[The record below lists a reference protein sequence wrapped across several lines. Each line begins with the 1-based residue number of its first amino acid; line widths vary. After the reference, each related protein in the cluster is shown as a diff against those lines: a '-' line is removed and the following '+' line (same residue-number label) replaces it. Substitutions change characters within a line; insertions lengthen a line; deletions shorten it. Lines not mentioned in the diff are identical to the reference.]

1 MTALVLS
8 FGFAALLTAAVA
20 LGLPVA
26 IALRTRAAR
35 REAARRVGLG
45 RVSETVSELVGWAG
59 PLRVRLSGYVA
70 GRAAGRITLSGPG
83 LPAHLT
89 VRHEDL
95 DFWMRPARGV
105 RDIETG
111 DATFDEVARVE
122 GSPAVARA
130 LLDAETRRVFLG
142 LVQGHLERERLAPFR
157 ALAWLKEGELTV
169 EVPDGGG
176 HLARLPE
183 ILEGVLAFARRLA
196 PPKDPARR
204 IADNLEAEPEAGVR
218 RQSLAFLAR
227 EFPAHPATREALL
240 AARGDPDAE
249 VRLRA
254 GLALGADGRDVLLAV
269 AGERSVD
276 DATAERAVVG
286 LGALLTVEEAR
297 GLLRDALLSR
307 RLATARA
314 CLGALGR
321 RGGEA
326 VATLAKVLAM
336 EKPELAAVAA
346 EALGETGD
354 AGAEA
359 PLVEALASP
368 HEAVRVAAARGLAR
382 VGTPS
387 AVVPLREAE
396 AGEPPLRAA
405 ARQAIAQIQSRA
417 KGALPG
423 QLSLAESGAGALS
436 IAEGEP
442 GRVSLAEDEGAGGS
456 KALRGPARARE

>member
-1 MTALVLS
+1 MTELVLS

-35 REAARRVGLG
+35 REAARRVGLE

-70 GRAAGRITLSGPG
+70 GRTAGRITFSGPG

-89 VRHEDL
+89 IRHEDL

-111 DATFDEVARVE
+111 DAAFDEVARVE

-130 LLDAETRRVFLG
+130 VLDAETRRMFLG
-142 LVQGHLERERLAPFR
+142 LVQGRLERERLAPFR
-157 ALAWLKEGELTV
+157 AFAWLKEGELTV
-169 EVPDGGG
+169 EVPEGGG

-196 PPKDPARR
+196 PPRDPARR
-204 IADNLEAEPEAGVR
+204 IAENLKGEPEAGVR

-227 EFPAHPATREALL
+227 EFKDHTATREALL
-240 AARGDPDAE
+240 AAREDPDAE

-254 GLALGADGRDVLLAV
+254 GLALGPDGRDVLLAV
-269 AGERSVD
+269 AGERGVD

-297 GLLRDALLSR
+297 GLLRDALRSR
-307 RLATARA
+307 RLRAARA

-321 RGGEA
+321 REGEA
-326 VATLAKVLAM
+326 VATLAKVLAL
-336 EKPELAAVAA
+336 EAPELAVAAA

-354 AGAEA
+354 AGAEP
-359 PLVEALASP
+359 PLVSALGSP
-368 HEAVRVAAARGLAR
+368 HETVRVSAARALGR
-382 VGTPS
+382 TGTAS
-387 AVVPLREAE
+387 AVVPLRESE
-396 AGEPPLRAA
+396 ASDPRLRAV
-405 ARQAIAQIQSRA
+405 ARQAIAEIQSRA

-423 QLSLAESGAGALS
+423 QLSLAESNAGALS
-436 IAEGEP
+436 IAEDEP
-442 GRVSLAEDEGAGGS
+442 GQLSLAGEAGAGEHRVPPRP
-456 KALRGPARARE
+456 LRVRE